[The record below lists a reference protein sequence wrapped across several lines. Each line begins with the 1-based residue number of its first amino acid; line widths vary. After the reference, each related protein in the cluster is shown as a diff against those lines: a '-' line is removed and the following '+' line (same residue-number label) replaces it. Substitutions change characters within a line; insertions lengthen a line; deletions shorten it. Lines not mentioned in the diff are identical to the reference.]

1 MKGDMTQG
9 NSAKILTTF
18 AIPMVLGNIFQQL
31 YNTTDAI
38 IVGRFIGKNA
48 LASVGVANPIMSIA
62 IFFIFGICIGT
73 SVLISQLFGAEK
85 YKALKKE
92 VSTALI
98 VGIIFTIVMSI
109 VCIFLSRWV
118 LIITGTPKDILNN
131 ADIFL
136 KIIFGGLIFSFLYN
150 FYSSALRAIG
160 DSKTPLIFLIVSCVL
175 NGILCVIFIVV
186 FKFGVAGSAIATVI
200 AQGVSSL
207 LCIVYVYI
215 KIPLI
220 RLKRNELVVDKSLL
234 RRTIQYSWVT
244 ALQQTCLY
252 IGKLL
257 VQGVVN
263 PFGTNAIAA
272 YNSVTRV
279 DSFVLSPGD
288 GFAASVATYAA
299 QNKGGGKWNR
309 IIEGYKKGNIIITVY
324 SIVTALIVFFGAG
337 RIMNLF
343 VPGSE
348 KEVILIGVRYLRLM
362 SIFYV
367 LSGFCNIFQGLF
379 RGVGKLRITFNA
391 TIMQISVRV
400 ALSYI
405 LAPYLGISSVCYA
418 VTIGWIL
425 MITYEGLSC
434 KKYFKEVKLLSL
446 STFTLKHGNCSK
458 ISSHS

>member
-1 MKGDMTQG
+1 MKGDMTEG
-9 NSAKILTTF
+9 SSSKILITF

-48 LASVGVANPIMSIA
+48 LAAVGVSNPIMSIA
-62 IFFIFGICIGT
+62 LFFIFGICMGT
-73 SVLISQLFGAEK
+73 SILMSQLFGSGE
-85 YKALKKE
+85 YKILKKE

-98 VGIIFTIVMSI
+98 VGIIFTIILSI
-109 VCIFLSRWV
+109 TCILLSRWV
-118 LIITGTPKDILNN
+118 LIITGTPKEILND

-150 FYSSALRAIG
+150 YYSSALRAIG
-160 DSKTPLIFLIVSCVL
+160 DSKTPLIFLIVSCLL
-175 NGILCVIFIVV
+175 NGILCIILIIV
-186 FKFGVAGSAIATVI
+186 FKLGVAGSAIATVI
-200 AQGVSSL
+200 AQGISSI

-220 RLKRNELVVDKSLL
+220 RLNRKELVIDKSLVRL
-234 RRTIQYSWVT
+234 TMQYSWVT

-252 IGKLL
+252 IGRLL

-263 PFGTNAIAA
+263 SFGINAIAA

-279 DSFVLSPGD
+279 DSFVLAPGD
-288 GFAASVATYAA
+288 SFSSSVATYSA
-299 QNKGGGKWNR
+299 QNKGRGKLDR
-309 IIEGYKKGNIIITVY
+309 IIDGYKKSNIIITAY
-324 SIVTALIVFFGAG
+324 SVTTALIVFCGAEK
-337 RIMNLF
+337 IMNLF
-343 VPGSE
+343 ISGPE
-348 KEVILIGVRYLRLM
+348 REVILIGVRYLKLM

-379 RGVGKLRITFNA
+379 RGVGKLRITFIA
-391 TIMQISVRV
+391 TLMQIFVRV

-418 VTIGWIL
+418 IAIGWIL
-425 MITYEGLSC
+425 MIIYEGLAC
-434 KKYFKEVKLLSL
+434 KKYFKEITQLNLPHCA
-446 STFTLKHGNCSK
+446 LKYEDCSK
-458 ISSHS
+458 T

>member
-9 NSAKILTTF
+9 STSKILITF
-18 AIPMVLGNIFQQL
+18 ALPMVLGNIFQQL

-38 IVGRFIGKNA
+38 IVGRLIGKNA

-73 SVLISQLFGAEK
+73 SVLMSELFGAGK
-85 YKALKKE
+85 YKALKRE

-98 VGIIFTIVMSI
+98 AGIIFTIVTSL
-109 VCIFLSRWV
+109 VCIFLAKWT
-118 LIITGTPKDILNN
+118 LIITGTPKEILND
-131 ADIFL
+131 ADIYL

-160 DSKTPLIFLIVSCVL
+160 DSKTPLIFLLVSCVL
-175 NGILCVIFIVV
+175 NGILCVIFVAV

-200 AQGVSSL
+200 AQGISSV

-220 RLKRNELVVDKSLL
+220 RLKSNEFIIDKPLL
-234 RRTIQYSWVT
+234 RRTIQYSWVS

-279 DSFVLSPGD
+279 DSFVLAPGD
-288 GFAASVATYAA
+288 SFAASVATYSA
-299 QNKGGGKWNR
+299 QNKGGGKWER
-309 IIEGYKKGNIIITVY
+309 IVEGYKKSNIIITVY
-324 SIVTALIVFFGAG
+324 SVATALFVFWGAES
-337 RIMNLF
+337 IMKLF
-343 VPGSE
+343 VSGSE
-348 KEVILIGVRYLRLM
+348 KEVILIGVKYLKIM

-379 RGVGKLRITFNA
+379 RGVGKLRITLIA
-391 TIMQISVRV
+391 TIMQIIVRV

-405 LAPYLGISSVCYA
+405 FAPYLGISSVCYA
-418 VTIGWIL
+418 IAAGWIL

-434 KKYFKEVKLLSL
+434 KKYFKKNKQYINE
-446 STFTLKHGNCSK
+446 
-458 ISSHS
+458 

>member
-9 NSAKILTTF
+9 SSSKILITF

-38 IVGRFIGKNA
+38 IVGRIIGKNA
-48 LASVGVANPIMSIA
+48 LASVGVANPIMSIG

-73 SVLISQLFGAEK
+73 SVLMSQLFGAGK
-85 YKALKKE
+85 YNALKRE

-98 VGIIFTIVMSI
+98 AGIIFTLVTSL

-118 LIITGTPKDILNN
+118 LIITGTPKEILND

-136 KIIFGGLIFSFLYN
+136 KIIFAGLIFSFLYN

-160 DSKTPLIFLIVSCVL
+160 DSKTPLIFLILSCVL
-175 NGILCVIFIVV
+175 NGILCVIFVGV

-200 AQGVSSL
+200 AQGVSSV

-220 RLKRNELVVDKSLL
+220 RLKPNEFVIDKPLL
-234 RRTIQYSWVT
+234 RRTIQYSWVS

-279 DSFVLSPGD
+279 DAFVLSPGD
-288 GFAASVATYAA
+288 SFAASVSTYSA
-299 QNKGGGKWNR
+299 QNKGAGKWDR
-309 IIEGYKKGNIIITVY
+309 IIEGYKKSNIIITVY
-324 SIVTALIVFFGAG
+324 SVITALAVFWGAE

-343 VPGSE
+343 VSNSE
-348 KEVILIGVRYLRLM
+348 KQVILIGVRYLKLM

-367 LSGFCNIFQGLF
+367 LSGFCNIFQGFF
-379 RGVGKLRITFNA
+379 RGVGKLRITLIA
-391 TIMQISVRV
+391 TIMQISARV
-400 ALSYI
+400 SLSYVF
-405 LAPYLGISSVCYA
+405 APYLGVSSVCYA
-418 VTIGWIL
+418 VAVGWVI
-425 MITYEGLSC
+425 MIIYEGVMC
-434 KKYFKEVKLLSL
+434 KKYFMEIRRLNLSDC
-446 STFTLKHGNCSK
+446 TLKHGQCRRM
-458 ISSHS
+458 